1 MRALALSLVIS
12 LACAGGARADTD
24 VAAQS
29 NAELIDSLTAID
41 HAVIGANGMSMD
53 AGFIGDGGSP
63 QLEAGVL
70 GGPASDVT
78 PQMRELVRRGVAAM
92 PDLLV
97 HLTDARPTKFVV
109 GNTDPKDFFYM
120 FQYFGDEYDP
130 KLRTRMYFCSRGCG
144 ERGFDASYTVR
155 VGDLC
160 YALIGQVVGR
170 YLSAVR
176 YQPTVGLV
184 VNSPLESKRIL
195 RAIRRDWRGITLDS
209 FRAFLLA
216 DIEGAR
222 NLLRATPPLTRLRFY
237 FRADYAALHDRS
249 LSWRDKFESE
259 EKEQAARNA
268 KP

>member
-1 MRALALSLVIS
+1 MKALALSLAVC
-12 LACAGGARADTD
+12 LACAGGARADGD

-29 NAELIDSLTAID
+29 NVALIDSLTAID
-41 HAVIGANGMSMD
+41 HPVMGANGMSMD
-53 AGFIGDGGSP
+53 DGFIGDGGSP
-63 QLEAGVL
+63 QLAAGVL
-70 GGPASDVT
+70 GAPASDVT

-92 PDLLV
+92 PDLLT
-97 HLTDARPTKFVV
+97 HLTDARPTKYVV
-109 GNTDPKDFFYM
+109 GNTDPKSFFYS

-130 KLRTRMYFCSRGCG
+130 KVRTSLHFCAPGCG
-144 ERGFDASYTVR
+144 ERDFATSYTVK

-160 YALIGQVVGR
+160 YALIGQIVGR

-176 YQPTVGLV
+176 YQPTAGLV

-195 RAIRRDWRGITLDS
+195 REIRRDWRGLTLES

-222 NLLRATPPLTRLRFY
+222 NLQRASSALTRLRFY
-237 FRADYAALHDRS
+237 YPADYAALQDRS
-249 LSWRDKFESE
+249 LSWREKFEAQ
-259 EKEQAARNA
+259 EKAAAGNA